1 MIGLAEV
8 LRDWSLEATCIE
20 KRGSAAANPRP
31 RSGERR
37 KREGRRTVGELR
49 EVVED
54 EEVVGM
60 SESVVG
66 DAAEAI
72 EIGRAHV

>member
-1 MIGLAEV
+1 M
-8 LRDWSLEATCIE
+8 EATCAE
-20 KRGSAAANPRP
+20 RRGSAAAKPRP

-37 KREGRRTVGELR
+37 KREGSRTVGVLR
-49 EVVED
+49 EVVEE

-60 SESVVG
+60 SEREAG

-72 EIGRAHV
+72 AE